1 MFVAE
6 SSHVCAAVVSLYLFA
21 SAITVP
27 LRHGG
32 VGGVAVMH
40 VVLVPCGDSF
50 NALVR
55 RANISVVLV
64 LSVCAFTSGAG
75 ATRVFVA
82 HVCVVLALYIHVL
95 AVLLTYVG
103 AVPKSHSGMMRS
115 VVS

>member
-40 VVLVPCGDSF
+40 VVLVPCGDSLT
-50 NALVR
+50 ASVW
-55 RANISVVLV
+55 RANMSLLV
-64 LSVCAFTSGAG
+64 LSVCVSTSGAG